1 MTQESSNILQRL
13 FYFGKTFILLIEK
26 TCQESQG
33 IKVPLD
39 EMFNVKVKFAGSRYH
54 ITHWALLKDPL
65 SRAPNQ
71 ILKIKDP
78 LIYLNRLLV
87 EMSLL
92 CKSL

>member
-54 ITHWALLKDPL
+54 ITH
-65 SRAPNQ
+65 
-71 ILKIKDP
+71 
-78 LIYLNRLLV
+78 
-87 EMSLL
+87 
-92 CKSL
+92 